1 MEHGE
6 VGHHGQHVEVTARD
20 LGLELVVEVHVRV
33 LVQNIIL
40 VLVVVAQVKLI

>member
-6 VGHHGQHVEVTARD
+6 VGHHGQHVAVTARD

-40 VLVVVAQVKLI
+40 VLVVVAQVQLM